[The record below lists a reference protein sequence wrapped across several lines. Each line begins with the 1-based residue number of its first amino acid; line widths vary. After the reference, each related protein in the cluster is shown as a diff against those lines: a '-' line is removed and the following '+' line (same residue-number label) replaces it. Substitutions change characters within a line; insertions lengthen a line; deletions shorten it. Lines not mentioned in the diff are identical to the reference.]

1 MLDVK
6 FIRENLEQVTS
17 ALGKKGFTFD
27 GAEFN
32 RLDEQ
37 RKSALTRAQS
47 LQAEKKKASKQIGQL
62 IGQGMSPEDA
72 KAQVMGSI
80 DSDITEAEQQ
90 AKEAELALQQ
100 LLMSIPNVP
109 DESVPFGKDEDDNIE
124 VL

>member
-62 IGQGMSPEDA
+62 IGQTTSKKWKCENRDFIA
-72 KAQVMGSI
+72 VRI
-80 DSDITEAEQQ
+80 
-90 AKEAELALQQ
+90 
-100 LLMSIPNVP
+100 VC
-109 DESVPFGKDEDDNIE
+109 F
-124 VL
+124 